1 MRKILIAQA
10 ILWAAAIISSSL
22 VAQSQSWLLLS
33 VLAVIALGSLKNGI
47 NSIQTDGV
55 EGCC

>member
-1 MRKILIAQA
+1 MRKILITQA
-10 ILWAAAIISSSL
+10 IFWAAAIISSSL
-22 VAQSQSWLLLS
+22 VAQGQSWWLIS
-33 VLAVIALGSLKNGI
+33 GLAVIALGSLKNEI

>member
-47 NSIQTDGV
+47 NSIQT
-55 EGCC
+55 